1 MEGTS
6 TIYIL
11 LFPVADVAVEGDW
24 TVRPPTQQHGRLGQV
39 AEVGIAD
46 LKKIFFLFH
55 KLTFKKKSL
64 PLSSSVPSSCWSPSS
79 LPSSPQ
85 VWSPPRG
92 NTSAGVRERKR
103 PWV

>member
-6 TIYIL
+6 TISIL

-46 LKKIFFLFH
+46 LKKIFFFYF
-55 KLTFKKKSL
+55 T
-64 PLSSSVPSSCWSPSS
+64 
-79 LPSSPQ
+79 
-85 VWSPPRG
+85 
-92 NTSAGVRERKR
+92 N
-103 PWV
+103 